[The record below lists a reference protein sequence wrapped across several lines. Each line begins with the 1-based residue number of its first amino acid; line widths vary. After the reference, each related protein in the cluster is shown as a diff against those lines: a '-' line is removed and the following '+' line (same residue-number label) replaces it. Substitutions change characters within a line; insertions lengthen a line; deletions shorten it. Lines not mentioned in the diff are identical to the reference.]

1 MKFIDNAK
9 LTVSAGHG
17 GKGCVSFRR
26 EKYVPRGGP
35 DGGDGGRGGSVVFE
49 GDEGKTT
56 LYDVRYKTKIE
67 AQSGEDGK
75 GAKKYGHGG
84 KDIVIR
90 VPVGTLIYDD
100 ETGELLADITKHK
113 QRAVIAKGGQGGRGN
128 AKFKSSTNRIPRYAQ
143 PGEPGETK
151 TVRLELKLIADIGII
166 GFPSVGKSTFISVI
180 SNAKPAIAEYHFTT
194 LIPNLGMVE
203 NSDLIPY
210 VVADIPGIIEGAH
223 KGLGLGHRFL
233 RHVERTKFLLHIVEI
248 TPERKSPVEDIKI
261 LNKELELFS
270 KELADKEQIYALNKI
285 DVYSEEQQEQIAELE
300 EFLKDKTFFK
310 ISAKTQTNI
319 KALTNFMG
327 EKIIKTRQAE
337 NEF

>member
-9 LTVSAGHG
+9 LTVKAGHG

-35 DGGDGGRGGSVVFE
+35 DGGDGGRGGSVIFE

-67 AQSGEDGK
+67 AENGEDGK
-75 GAKKYGHGG
+75 GANKYGRGG
-84 KDIVIR
+84 KDIVIKI
-90 VPVGTLIYDD
+90 PVGTLIYDNNS
-100 ETGELLADITKHK
+100 GELLADITKHK
-113 QRAVIAKGGQGGRGN
+113 QRAIVAKGGKGGRGN
-128 AKFKSSTNRIPRYAQ
+128 TKFKSSTNRIPRYAQ
-143 PGEPGETK
+143 PGEEGEK
-151 TVRLELKLIADIGII
+151 REIRLELKLIADIGII

-248 TPERKSPVEDIKI
+248 TPERNSPVEDIKI

-270 KELADKEQIYALNKI
+270 KELANKEQIYALNKI
-285 DVYSEEQQEQIAELE
+285 DIYTKEQEEQITKLE

-310 ISAKTQTNI
+310 ISAKTQKNI

-327 EKIIKTRQAE
+327 EKIIKTRKEE